1 MLNATG
7 IIMSTATLIIYTS
20 TCFLCLLLAFFR
32 EKYLEI
38 ESAVDMDIFRGPSLS
53 PILEVNINWLHDWLL
68 LHNRPIGVIFAFL
81 SVVDIKLS
89 FWVISRIS

>member
-1 MLNATG
+1 MFNA
-7 IIMSTATLIIYTS
+7 IRVIMSTAIVTIYVS
-20 TCFLCLLLAFFR
+20 TCVLCLLLAFSK

-38 ESAVDMDIFRGPSLS
+38 ESTLGTDIFRGPSFS
-53 PILEVNINWLHDWLL
+53 PMLEVSINWLHDWLL
-68 LHNRPIGVIFAFL
+68 LYNKPIGVIFAFL